1 MTFGTGHVAF
11 AGTSS
16 HFGVVTFP
24 TFDKQTLL
32 YINVTT
38 FLLTP
43 VGDLNRQRS
52 SFNLHS
58 LCILHSFFFLFWKET
73 LYHKKMACSSSSSS
87 SNSPKNGP
95 TLFANASNTN
105 NAPPPSPKMVPL
117 PPSQPF
123 PIFPLRPQVFLP
135 HEVQSWEGSEEGEK
149 VDSKE
154 LGLKAEE
161 DVEDKAYGAFMRA
174 SSRCR
179 RRRRLS
185 RRALT
190 QALLLQVS
198 LIMILRSQSLLITPA
213 LEMAKVRRR
222 RRKRTWL

>member
-1 MTFGTGHVAF
+1 M
-11 AGTSS
+11 
-16 HFGVVTFP
+16 
-24 TFDKQTLL
+24 
-32 YINVTT
+32 
-38 FLLTP
+38 
-43 VGDLNRQRS
+43 
-52 SFNLHS
+52 
-58 LCILHSFFFLFWKET
+58 
-73 LYHKKMACSSSSSS
+73 
-87 SNSPKNGP
+87 
-95 TLFANASNTN
+95 
-105 NAPPPSPKMVPL
+105 
-117 PPSQPF
+117 
-123 PIFPLRPQVFLP
+123 
-135 HEVQSWEGSEEGEK
+135 
-149 VDSKE
+149 DSKE